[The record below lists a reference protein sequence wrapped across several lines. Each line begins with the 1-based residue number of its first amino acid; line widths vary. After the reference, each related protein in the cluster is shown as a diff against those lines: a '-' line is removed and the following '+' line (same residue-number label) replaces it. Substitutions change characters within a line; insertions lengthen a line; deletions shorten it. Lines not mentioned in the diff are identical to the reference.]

1 MALPSNGEQK
11 AQPDSE
17 MEQSE
22 IELGMALPSNGKQKA
37 QPDSEMK
44 RSEIELGMAL
54 PSNGGAKG
62 AARQRDEAKQ
72 NRAGHGFALAQI
84 QKNKGKN
91 TRKNKT

>member
-1 MALPSNGEQK
+1 
-11 AQPDSE
+11 
-17 MEQSE
+17 
-22 IELGMALPSNGKQKA
+22 
-37 QPDSEMK
+37 
-44 RSEIELGMAL
+44 MAL